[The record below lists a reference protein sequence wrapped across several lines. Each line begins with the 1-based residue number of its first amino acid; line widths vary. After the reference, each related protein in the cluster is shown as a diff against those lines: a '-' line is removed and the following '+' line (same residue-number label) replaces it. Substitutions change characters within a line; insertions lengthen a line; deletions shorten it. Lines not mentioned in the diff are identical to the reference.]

1 MSAPAAPAVVLA
13 FPARPKDGL
22 QKAEIPGASMA
33 TDGLPA
39 APQSGERPTLVP
51 HALRERLRAALIVS
65 IAVHTIVYLAFQLR
79 FEGDLERAAGA
90 AEALSSEGTITIPV
104 EVLVESVLPSAPSPT
119 NANAS
124 DAPEP
129 STLLQETEIPEDA
142 RPEPQLMRIEDLL
155 PPVPEAAP
163 VVLPTAQSLLQLPE
177 SPEAAPVVLP
187 TREEAARLALPEEQ
201 SAPPLPVET
210 AKTARAPAQAPTT
223 LVIDDKPPLPV
234 ARLEIQKTPERPREQ
249 KAARS
254 APSIAAA
261 PSRAASANSNGN
273 AGAGGTL
280 DAGGRAAISSYFA
293 RVQAHL
299 LRYRV
304 YPPEARSSGASGVA
318 RVIFSL
324 GRDGRVLSVSLAGGS
339 GHGVLDQ
346 AAVAMVRR
354 AAPFP
359 PFPSEIA
366 TSRLEMGAPI
376 RFDLR

>member
-51 HALRERLRAALIVS
+51 HALREWLRAALIVS

-90 AEALSSEGTITIPV
+90 AAALSSEGTITIPV

-129 STLLQETEIPEDA
+129 STLPQETEIPEDA
-142 RPEPQLMRIEDLL
+142 RPESQLMRIEDLL
-155 PPVPEAAP
+155 PSPPDRAP
-163 VVLPTAQSLLQLPE
+163 VI
-177 SPEAAPVVLP
+177 LP
-187 TREEAARLALPEEQ
+187 TREEAARLVLPEEQ

-210 AKTARAPAQAPTT
+210 AKTARAPAQSPTT
-223 LVIDDKPPLPV
+223 LVIEDKPPLPV
-234 ARLEIQKTPERPREQ
+234 ARPPVQQKAQENPQER

-254 APSIAAA
+254 APSVTAA

-280 DAGGRAAISSYFA
+280 DAGGRVAISSYFA

-299 LRYRV
+299 LRHRV

-339 GHGVLDQ
+339 GHSVLDQ
-346 AAVAMVRR
+346 AAIAMVRR